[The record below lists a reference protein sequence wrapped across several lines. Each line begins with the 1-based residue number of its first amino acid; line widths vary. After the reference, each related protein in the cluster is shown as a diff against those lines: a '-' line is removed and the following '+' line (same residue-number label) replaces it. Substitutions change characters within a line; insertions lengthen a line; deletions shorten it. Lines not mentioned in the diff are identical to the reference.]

1 MSTSRSC
8 EVPIEFMS
16 GEANVLWELRP
27 KAESDAGFHFGA
39 DISMLSQYEHEEEV
53 LFPPCTMMVVQGEP
67 PDVSNSGRVI
77 KDSAKAF
84 LSIKV
89 QPQFV

>member
-1 MSTSRSC
+1 MKDW
-8 EVPIEFMS
+8 IEIKLIAH
-16 GEANVLWELRP
+16 GLEP
-27 KAESDAGFHFGA
+27 
-39 DISMLSQYEHEEEV
+39 MLSQYGHEEEV

-67 PDVSNSGRVI
+67 SDVSNSGRVI